1 MHCTLGENSDFASN
15 IHSEVAV
22 EPVTA
27 NARNRQGQQGAEDKS
42 MGHKDVYR
50 EGKDG
55 WPGVSDRS
63 DSLTEI
69 LKRGE
74 LRHSRLLK
82 MAGSGYTVEETRRG
96 SREASEQ
103 YLRQSIQLKAEQRES
118 KARMGWGR
126 NISGAMPEMPQSM
139 HSALNIL
146 GYTSFRA
153 GKAYSAKP
161 GWCPQSR

>member
-1 MHCTLGENSDFASN
+1 MHCTSGDLSDFASN
-15 IHSEVAV
+15 IHGHIGEVAV

-27 NARNRQGQQGAEDKS
+27 NARNTQQGQQGAEDKS

-50 EGKDG
+50 VERKDG
-55 WPGVSDRS
+55 WSGMSDRS

-82 MAGSGYTVEETRRG
+82 MAGSGYTVDETSKR

-103 YLRQSIQLKAEQRES
+103 CLRQSIQQLKANQQRES
-118 KARMGWGR
+118 NRRSQVSKAAVGPR
-126 NISGAMPEMPQSM
+126 
-139 HSALNIL
+139 
-146 GYTSFRA
+146 
-153 GKAYSAKP
+153 
-161 GWCPQSR
+161 

>member
-1 MHCTLGENSDFASN
+1 MHCTSGDLSDFASN
-15 IHSEVAV
+15 IHGHIGEVAV

-27 NARNRQGQQGAEDKS
+27 NARNTQQGQHQQGAEDKS

-50 EGKDG
+50 VEQKDG
-55 WPGVSDRS
+55 WSGVSDRS

-82 MAGSGYTVEETRRG
+82 MAGSGYTVDETSKQ

-103 YLRQSIQLKAEQRES
+103 CLRQSIQQLKANQQRES
-118 KARMGWGR
+118 NRRSQVSKA
-126 NISGAMPEMPQSM
+126 GA
-139 HSALNIL
+139 
-146 GYTSFRA
+146 A
-153 GKAYSAKP
+153 GVGP
-161 GWCPQSR
+161 R